1 MVEWNNKGFEGL
13 EVWQLS
19 KQLAVEIYRETDI
32 FPKTEQFGLTN
43 QIRRASVSIMSNI
56 AEGSARGSDKDFAR
70 FISMALG
77 SCAEVKAQLILAGEL
92 NFTNPEKIA
101 DFIGKIDSIG
111 RMLKGL
117 KNSILRKVA

>member
-19 KQLAVEIYRETDI
+19 KELAAKIYIETEI
-32 FPKTEQFGLTN
+32 FPKIEQFGLTN
-43 QIRRASVSIMSNI
+43 QIRRACVSIMSNI

-77 SCAEVKAQLILAGEL
+77 SCAEVKSQLILASEL
-92 NFTNPEKIA
+92 TYLSQNKFVG
-101 DFIGKIDSIG
+101 FITKIDSIG
-111 RMLKGL
+111 RMLKAL
-117 KNSILRKVA
+117 KNSILKKVT